1 MARWT
6 VKQERLI
13 REHCHEGVIAVRDAI
28 ERECGVR
35 RSVRA
40 IEAHASRIRVSLKVK
55 RVCPECGAIGVHINR
70 PSGMCP
76 LCTERGHVAEEE
88 AYNELLRLEAAG
100 CEEGPELE
108 EARRKYAQLRQANSR
123 LSREHGLP
131 GKRARES
138 SSTL

>member
-1 MARWT
+1 MNFWT
-6 VKQERLI
+6 VKQEALI
-13 REHCHEGVIAVRDAI
+13 REHCHEGVRAVQDAI
-28 ERECGVR
+28 ERECGVKR
-35 RSVRA
+35 TVRA

-70 PSGMCP
+70 QSGMCP

-88 AYNELLRLEAAG
+88 AYNELLQLEAAE

-123 LSREHGLP
+123 LSREYGLKH
-131 GKRARES
+131 KRER
-138 SSTL
+138 

>member
-1 MARWT
+1 MKPWT
-6 VKQERLI
+6 VKQESLI
-13 REHCHEGVIAVRDAI
+13 REHCHEGVRAIQEAI

-35 RSVRA
+35 RTLRA

-70 PSGMCP
+70 QSGMCP

-100 CEEGPELE
+100 CEGGPELE

-138 SSTL
+138 GSTL

>member
-1 MARWT
+1 M
-6 VKQERLI
+6 
-13 REHCHEGVIAVRDAI
+13 REHCHEGVHAVQDAI
-28 ERECGVR
+28 ERECGVKR
-35 RSVRA
+35 TVRA

-55 RVCPECGAIGVHINR
+55 RVCPECGTIGVHINR
-70 PSGMCP
+70 QSGMCP

-108 EARRKYAQLRQANSR
+108 EARRRYAQLRQANSR

-131 GKRARES
+131 GKRQRDSRA
-138 SSTL
+138 TL